1 MVPLYVA
8 FRRQRQI
15 VPSKMM
21 LGQCTT
27 FDNSRRNTWCCSAY
41 LSLKAKASSF
51 FVICIRTCILPPA
64 SSQIFPLAVYIEQA
78 HNIITSMFT
87 RAWDL
92 PMCVT
97 HSPKNI
103 SRLNRR
109 GWECYHTT
117 FSTKSLNL
125 RRNELNTCYMFLVK
139 YVITINV
146 VYRVTALRQVPLFCD
161 WHLSSYC
168 RVNMCIDLHENANQ

>member
-1 MVPLYVA
+1 MILV
-8 FRRQRQI
+8 
-15 VPSKMM
+15 
-21 LGQCTT
+21 QCTT
-27 FDNSRRNTWCCSAY
+27 FDNSRRNTWCFSAY

-51 FVICIRTCILPPA
+51 FVICIRTCIVPPA

-92 PMCVT
+92 SMCVT
-97 HSPKNI
+97 HSPMNI
-103 SRLNRR
+103 SHCNRR
-109 GWECYHTT
+109 GWVCYHKTN
-117 FSTKSLNL
+117 STNSLNL
-125 RRNELNTCYMFLVK
+125 RRNDWIVIEKIAGELNTCYMFLVK

-146 VYRVTALRQVPLFCD
+146 VYRATSLCQVPLFFN

-168 RVNMCIDLHENANQ
+168 RVNMCIDLHYNANQ